1 MSLNF
6 TDYLQDLFDY
16 EDSEDNYFGNILNN
30 LNSGCKYHDID
41 SISSLSKTH
50 NESKYTAMHIN
61 IQSLAS
67 KYDQLKTFVH
77 TLNNYDIKLDF
88 ILLCETFLT
97 EMNDKLYMLPGYDF
111 VCNNRSGGKGGGVAI
126 FIRDDI
132 HFKVREDLTLN
143 YGTEFESIFIE
154 TTNSS
159 DNAIV
164 GEIYRVPNTN
174 EVESIKRYEDVAR
187 ALSSY
192 KGSVIIGTDQNFDFM
207 NIETH
212 TNTNNLLSCFI
223 TCGFIPVIT
232 KPTRITHTSS
242 TLIDNIYIR
251 ANCEVFLSGILKVD
265 LSDHL
270 PVFLFLGKG
279 TEKPIWKY
287 KTNTKF
293 RPLNDDIAR
302 DINEYLACVDW
313 NCIEALDA
321 DEAYLYLKNKI
332 QEALDIFAPEQIVST
347 RFKKRIREPWMTTG
361 LLKSSGKKID
371 CIKKV

>member
-1 MSLNF
+1 MLTASHTPGYCSYLQTVYGVSLYVFMSLR
-6 TDYLQDLFDY
+6 TWRW
-16 EDSEDNYFGNILNN
+16 
-30 LNSGCKYHDID
+30 
-41 SISSLSKTH
+41 SSR
-50 NESKYTAMHIN
+50 I
-61 IQSLAS
+61 
-67 KYDQLKTFVH
+67 V
-77 TLNNYDIKLDF
+77 
-88 ILLCETFLT
+88 LL
-97 EMNDKLYMLPGYDF
+97 
-111 VCNNRSGGKGGGVAI
+111 
-126 FIRDDI
+126 
-132 HFKVREDLTLN
+132 REDLTLN

-279 TEKPIWKY
+279 TKKPIWKY

-302 DINEYLACVDW
+302 DINEYLTCVDW

-347 RFKKRIREPWMTTG
+347 RF
-361 LLKSSGKKID
+361 
-371 CIKKV
+371 